1 MVIKI
6 LYYSEG
12 WGLGGIE
19 RFIVN
24 TVEELNRNNYS
35 FDVFCTHDWDAGYDE
50 IISSLGGKRYTV
62 FHGFKPNLVK
72 RTICSSNAWRKQLRS
87 KHYDAVHIN
96 TMNGMGFLY
105 AKIAYDEGIPVR
117 IVHSHNS
124 TFGSGSRM
132 IKHVMHRFGQ
142 KAWARYATFNLACS
156 PEAGEYLF
164 GDRKFEV
171 IRNGV
176 DTERF
181 RFNMSIRSQLRVEL
195 GVGSGSLLFG
205 SVGRLAEAKNPLF
218 QIRVLKVLC
227 DMGVDAH
234 LLLVGEGPLSQRVR
248 EEAETLGLTDRVHLP
263 GGTAEPERFMSAL
276 DVFTMPSLYE
286 GFPMTVV
293 EATDNGLP
301 LLISNAIHLGSFE
314 TPGIQYLPADQP
326 RQWAEAIMRCKSD
339 ETLSD
344 RIDGPHIV
352 NSLGYNCVA
361 ITRQLESMYSSAN
374 C

>member
-1 MVIKI
+1 MTIKV

-24 TVEELNRNNYS
+24 TAEALDRHNYS
-35 FDVFCTHDWDAGYDE
+35 FDIFCTHDWSACYDDT
-50 IISSLGGKRYTV
+50 ISSLGGKRYTV
-62 FHGFKPNLVK
+62 FHDFKPNLMK
-72 RTICSSNAWRKQLRS
+72 RTICSSSVWRKQLCS

-105 AKIAYDEGIPVR
+105 AKIAYDAGIPVR

-124 TFGSGSRM
+124 AFGSGSRI
-132 IKHVMHRFGQ
+132 IKQIMHKFGQ
-142 KAWARYATFNLACS
+142 QAWSRYATFNLACS
-156 PEAGEYLF
+156 PEAGKYLF
-164 GDRKFEV
+164 GKRRFD
-171 IRNGV
+171 IIHNGV
-176 DTERF
+176 DVERF
-181 RFNMSIRSQLRVEL
+181 RFSMPIRSQVRAEL
-195 GVGSGSLLFG
+195 GVGSESLLFG
-205 SVGRLAEAKNPLF
+205 SVGRLAEAKDPLF

-234 LLLVGEGPLSQRVR
+234 LLLVGEGPLSCNVR
-248 EEAETLGLTDRVHLP
+248 QEAKILDLNDRVHLP
-263 GGTAEPERFMSAL
+263 GGTAEPERFMSAF

-286 GFPMTVV
+286 GFPMVVV

-301 LLISNAIHLGSFE
+301 ILISDTIQLGSFE
-314 TPGIQYLPADQP
+314 APRIRHLPNGQP
-326 RQWAEAIMRCKSD
+326 RQWAEAIMQCKMH

-344 RIDGPHIV
+344 RSDGSRIV
-352 NSLGYNCVA
+352 NNLGYNRVA
-361 ITRQLESMYSSAN
+361 ITRQLELIYSSAN